1 METKHTKNQNVEICL
16 NPEKCKTHG
25 KLTSAAEDATLPSE
39 APVLA
44 RALFGG
50 LKDMAILNI

>member
-1 METKHTKNQNVEICL
+1 VEIRL